1 MGERNEEMKNL
12 WNSLINFKINV
23 LKKFLFFN
31 KETGVPP
38 TEDSDGE

>member
-1 MGERNEEMKNL
+1 MKKL
-12 WNSLINFKINV
+12 WNSLINFKIAV
-23 LKKFLFFN
+23 LKKFLFFD